1 MKKIYLVAIFAIVVA
16 FALLLSF
23 SSTKDKGL
31 TTEKE
36 YPYTMSS
43 SDDVDWVDKGAVS
56 PTSTMDHGI
65 TTEDKYPYTFTSD
78 KGITTE
84 KEYPYIE
91 PDGSENT
98 DEESNYDFSDEKYGI
113 ETEKEYPY
121 NG

>member
-1 MKKIYLVAIFAIVVA
+1 MVFA

-43 SDDVDWVDKGAVS
+43 SDDVDWTDKGAVNL
-56 PTSTMDHGI
+56 TST
-65 TTEDKYPYTFTSD
+65 KD
-78 KGITTE
+78 KGLT
-84 KEYPYIE
+84 
-91 PDGSENT
+91 
-98 DEESNYDFSDEKYGI
+98 
-113 ETEKEYPY
+113 TEKEYPY